1 MEREQDIKTGDTI
14 PERRKYQ
21 ERRVCQD
28 RRATVERRNDSRE
41 SGQTPRR
48 SVKTWLRSK
57 TNARLGVDRRKGD
70 RRKLDD
76 RRAAPRSILTKEEIH
91 DLLSS

>member
-1 MEREQDIKTGDTI
+1 MEKDKNNIGSSPAT
-14 PERRKYQ
+14 ERRKNQ

-28 RRATVERRNDSRE
+28 RRAADERRTDSRA
-41 SGQTPRR
+41 GGDKPRR
-48 SVKTWLRSK
+48 SLRSWLRSK
-57 TNARLGVDRRKGD
+57 TNARLGVDRRKGE
-70 RRKLDD
+70 RRALPD

>member
-1 MEREQDIKTGDTI
+1 MEKQQNSSGGDAI
-14 PERRKYQ
+14 ADRRKNQ

-28 RRATVERRNDSRE
+28 RRASSERRIDIRQ
-41 SGQTPRR
+41 SGQKPRR
-48 SVKTWLRSK
+48 SVRSWLRSK
-57 TNARLGVDRRKGD
+57 INARLGVDRRKGE
-70 RRKLDD
+70 RRRLTD